1 MKIQLSISS
10 IYLIFLFSE
19 WEIYLIL
26 FEMIRQLFFVLK
38 TNEFNSIFWA
48 MVTMKKCWIQRQNEN
63 SIRWENS
70 KIELIETN
78 VNSVAQN
85 SSLCVNNSDFFF
97 EFVNKNFH
105 EIRNHFFLTK
115 QNKKLPKYTDQKR
128 YFALGAKSE
137 NNIIQNRRKQANNH
151 LLCVSGYVQNSHA
164 NCNTIWLSLDTRNH
178 QRPQI

>member
-97 EFVNKNFH
+97 WICKQKFSRNKKS
-105 EIRNHFFLTK
+105 FFFNKTK
-115 QNKKLPKYTDQKR
+115 QET
-128 YFALGAKSE
+128 SE
-137 NNIIQNRRKQANNH
+137 VYGSKTVF
-151 LLCVSGYVQNSHA
+151 CVRSKIREQHYSE
-164 NCNTIWLSLDTRNH
+164 
-178 QRPQI
+178 

>member
-97 EFVNKNFH
+97 GICKQKFSRNKKS
-105 EIRNHFFLTK
+105 IFLNKTK
-115 QNKKLPKYTDQKR
+115 QET
-128 YFALGAKSE
+128 SE
-137 NNIIQNRRKQANNH
+137 VYGSKTVF
-151 LLCVSGYVQNSHA
+151 CVRSKIREQHYSE
-164 NCNTIWLSLDTRNH
+164 
-178 QRPQI
+178 